1 MFIILNKCYLKNGL
15 NLDIADLDQMALF
28 DAYSVVYAKGQAEL
42 PQPIPCNQIL
52 DVL

>member
-15 NLDIADLDQMALF
+15 NLDIADLDQMAPLKAF
-28 DAYSVVYAKGQAEL
+28 SVVYVKGLSEL